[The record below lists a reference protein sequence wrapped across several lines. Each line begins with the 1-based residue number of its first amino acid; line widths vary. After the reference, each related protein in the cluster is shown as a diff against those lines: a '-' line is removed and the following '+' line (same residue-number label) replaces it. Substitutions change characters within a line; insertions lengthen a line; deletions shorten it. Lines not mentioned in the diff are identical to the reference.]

1 MMRLLLFAALPRCYS
16 IIVVPP
22 PPQSK
27 PLASFNFD
35 EIINDSSP
43 QIGFVNATTP
53 TCSLEVY
60 VIGTSHFRCN
70 SAQEVKQLIEQVHPD
85 GVVLELDPERV
96 IRLTKQFAGFDAYG
110 NSIGEGKSPEDML
123 YGADFFAAINTCQR
137 LDIPM
142 FLGDEYVQETTQ
154 RLTQQLSNWG
164 KAYSPAPLLQSIN
177 TGMRHETFK
186 RKRRINLL
194 QSFIDDPQKLTP
206 LVVTC
211 SPALIISSALALFD
225 NGAIFYDGSD
235 LFSFLGILDSLLVS
249 FLVICYLFN
258 QSIVERDKIL
268 VSNTI
273 KAYTV
278 LQSLKDNKSIR
289 KRWNFAVRDQHT
301 SSCDVEFE
309 SKSLPLFTLKSL
321 LRKGAV
327 RNLNL
332 FEPRWLKMIDNV
344 TKEKY
349 PTNEKMFGCVQC
361 TNKFYS
367 AVSVNGSEGRY
378 ADIIFETNAS
388 YAQIIE
394 IKEGKRAVSGD
405 RKMNVI
411 IEGGDSFVVDASQI
425 FISNH
430 GYIVASQDTVRDCN
444 EVDKPE
450 SGKKI
455 IRLVVVVGLLHG
467 NGVVDLLSK
476 YYSSITGDDPISF
489 PIVV

>member
-1 MMRLLLFAALPRCYS
+1 MMRWLLVAACVVFPCYS

-22 PPQSK
+22 PQHKSK
-27 PLASFNFD
+27 PLGSYFN

-43 QIGFVNATTP
+43 HIGFVNATT
-53 TCSLEVY
+53 TTRSLEVY

-70 SAQEVKQLIEQVHPD
+70 SVQEVTQLIEQVQPD

-110 NSIGEGKSPEDML
+110 NSTERKSPEDML
-123 YGADFFAAINTCQR
+123 YGADFLAAINTCQR

-164 KAYSPAPLLQSIN
+164 KAYSPAPLLQSLN
-177 TGMRHETFK
+177 TGFRHETFK
-186 RKRRINLL
+186 RKKRIDVL

-211 SPALIISSALALFD
+211 SPALIFSSALALFD
-225 NGAIFYDGSD
+225 NGAIFFDGSD
-235 LFSFLGILDSLLVS
+235 LFSSLGILDSLLIS
-249 FLVICYLFN
+249 FLLICYLFN
-258 QSIVERDKIL
+258 QLIVERDKKL

-301 SSCDVEFE
+301 SSCDVELNNE
-309 SKSLPLFTLKSL
+309 SQSLPLFTLKSP
-321 LRKGAV
+321 LRMGAV

-332 FEPRWLKMIDNV
+332 FEPRWLKLIDNV

-367 AVSVNGSEGRY
+367 AISVNGSEGRY
-378 ADIIFETNAS
+378 TDIIFETNAL

-394 IKEGKRAVSGD
+394 KEEGKRAVSGD
-405 RKMNVI
+405 RKVNVI
-411 IEGGDSFVVDASQI
+411 IEGGDSFVVDASHI

-430 GYIVASQDTVRDCN
+430 GYMISSQNTVTDGK

-450 SGKKI
+450 SGKKQ

-476 YYSSITGDDPISF
+476 
-489 PIVV
+489 V